1 MTKDRFYKVEKEA
14 IRTNDEFWLDS
25 IRFFRNAN
33 EIYHRFDEWKEIDK
47 FYFIPLKLEM
57 AYHIGGLVKRMAEGP
72 IYLGTFVRN
81 TLEHPELF
89 TAKCP
94 KCGRTIL
101 PYGYNGSPLSGRVD
115 LEATCECG
123 WNDYVMVSGWRDR
136 SEALQASQNQ
146 DRLRLAKFKALSLLG
161 TKPSTIE
168 ELLTWLRKRQLI
180 YTKR

>member
-1 MTKDRFYKVEKEA
+1 
-14 IRTNDEFWLDS
+14 
-25 IRFFRNAN
+25 
-33 EIYHRFDEWKEIDK
+33 
-47 FYFIPLKLEM
+47 
-57 AYHIGGLVKRMAEGP
+57 MAEGP

-123 WNDYVMVSGWRDR
+123 WDDYVMVSGWRVR
-136 SEALQASQNQ
+136 SEALHATSGYTSLPTLSQDIACRHVMAYVVAYAFPGYRLPPRQDIRRQAKSAKYVGYGVVGYV
-146 DRLRLAKFKALSLLG
+146 LAGDTLG
-161 TKPSTIE
+161 RRPRDDKGREKLGAEMFATVVFVCFLCRAEWVSARM
-168 ELLTWLRKRQLI
+168 RKL
-180 YTKR
+180 